1 MSNLIKIKLKY
12 ICNFSPI
19 IKNIKL
25 SGNKKK
31 IYCKYFFFLLLF
43 LEYYFNKNLSSFSYY
58 NLKKFKNTRSYL
70 RAPNRF
76 KSAQFKFKSVRY
88 EFYVSLTLKFH
99 FFNIFYFLNFFKL
112 FNFFNSSYIHI
123 YSKKFFFYN
132 TIKVL

>member
-19 IKNIKL
+19 IKNVKS

-31 IYCKYFFFLLLF
+31 YIVNIFFLLLF
-43 LEYYFNKNLSSFSYY
+43 LEYYFNKNLSTFSYY

-76 KSAQFKFKSVRY
+76 KSAQFKFKSIRY
-88 EFYVSLTLKFH
+88 EFNLSLTLKFH
-99 FFNIFYFLNFFKL
+99 SFNIFYFLNFFRL

-132 TIKVL
+132 IIKVL